1 VVVRARVAINGGFPM
16 GVGKLVLYRFNG
28 DEEYEIQRATIL
40 AYQDDDAVYCL
51 KQKPRECASRV
62 YRIP

>member
-1 VVVRARVAINGGFPM
+1 M